1 MSSTK
6 VKIIKTPSC
15 LKIYLDSKMHL
26 FIKSEVI
33 AIHSWIDES
42 KNRLYKI
49 EYSVKDKSILTE
61 YVDIKIWSEIL
72 KQLDKIYE
80 Y

>member
-1 MSSTK
+1 MSVTK

-15 LKIYLDSKMHL
+15 LKIYLDGKLHL

-33 AIHSWIDES
+33 AIHSWIDDS

-49 EYSVKDKSILTE
+49 EYSINSKNILTE

-72 KQLDKIYE
+72 KQIDKTY
-80 Y
+80 